1 MLHKLLTFKSI
12 NLLKHYMYIYVHL
25 GHLGRMEEERLPK
38 KLLFGE
44 LANKRSCHEMKKR
57 WREKVKLD
65 LQAIGVGDGW
75 YDLAHD

>member
-1 MLHKLLTFKSI
+1 MLHKLFTFKSI

-44 LANKRSCHEMKKR
+44 LVKKRLCHETKKR
-57 WREKVKLD
+57 WQDGVKLD
-65 LQAIGVGDGW
+65 LQAIG
-75 YDLAHD
+75 